1 MLPTYSTLP
10 LLLQH
15 ALGEHDRES
24 GNEEARV
31 LYLYTSHNRTAYHAG
46 GGRRVCRSAPPE
58 WPPRDRMRRQ
68 PFTRVLRVGAA
79 DSNIGCMRWFSL
91 PTRMFPLSNA
101 YRLWGYGGRGQCT
114 RDEPQPMALHVSR
127 GVQRGL
133 CHGACLAGFRLF
145 SSSRYK
151 STGVTTFIST
161 RCVGVRNST
170 LFLCWG

>member
-1 MLPTYSTLP
+1 MEQMLPTYSTLP
-10 LLLQH
+10 SLLQH

-91 PTRMFPLSNA
+91 PKATRMFPLSNA
-101 YRLWGYGGRGQCT
+101 YRLWDMGAEDSVR
-114 RDEPQPMALHVSR
+114 EMSR
-127 GVQRGL
+127 SQWL
-133 CHGACLAGFRLF
+133 CMSAAEYSEACVTVHAWLASDFSRRLDT
-145 SSSRYK
+145 SR
-151 STGVTTFIST
+151 
-161 RCVGVRNST
+161 RA
-170 LFLCWG
+170 